1 MTEAA
6 NGTGPAAGDA
16 ARVEERP
23 EGLPAP
29 VRRVRF
35 DSIRPYLLEDVTKAP
50 RSEAAGTLYLPEGE
64 AEERPGVVVVQGLG
78 GPKPE
83 REDVYGAKL
92 AKAGYAAL
100 VLDSFEPRGLGG
112 ASDKRKALQITT
124 WALLADAFAAMRFL
138 GDQPGVRRDAIGVI
152 GFSWGG
158 MVALVSAFEQIRRAF
173 LREDEPGF
181 AAHASYYGCSIPRMD
196 DSTTTGAPVMV
207 LIGRHDANV
216 SVERTRQI
224 CEDLR
229 RGGSEVTFREFDA
242 LHQWDG
248 IDTETRHVTGSLA
261 DIRIRIG
268 RDNVLRLEDGPA
280 VRGVA
285 SRIWGLLS
293 RLRWRGYDIRRDSD
307 LHRRTDA
314 MLLAFLAE
322 ASRRRGVPPTPDGPV
337 PLGSTDAP
345 V

>member
-138 GDQPGVRRDAIGVI
+138 GDQPGVSPRRDRRDRLFLGAAW
-152 GFSWGG
+152 SRWS
-158 MVALVSAFEQIRRAF
+158 LRSSRSAGPSCARTS
-173 LREDEPGF
+173 P
-181 AAHASYYGCSIPRMD
+181 ASCPR
-196 DSTTTGAPVMV
+196 V
-207 LIGRHDANV
+207 L
-216 SVERTRQI
+216 
-224 CEDLR
+224 
-229 RGGSEVTFREFDA
+229 
-242 LHQWDG
+242 
-248 IDTETRHVTGSLA
+248 
-261 DIRIRIG
+261 
-268 RDNVLRLEDGPA
+268 LRLQHPADGRLHHHPA
-280 VRGVA
+280 
-285 SRIWGLLS
+285 
-293 RLRWRGYDIRRDSD
+293 RL
-307 LHRRTDA
+307 
-314 MLLAFLAE
+314 
-322 ASRRRGVPPTPDGPV
+322 
-337 PLGSTDAP
+337 
-345 V
+345 